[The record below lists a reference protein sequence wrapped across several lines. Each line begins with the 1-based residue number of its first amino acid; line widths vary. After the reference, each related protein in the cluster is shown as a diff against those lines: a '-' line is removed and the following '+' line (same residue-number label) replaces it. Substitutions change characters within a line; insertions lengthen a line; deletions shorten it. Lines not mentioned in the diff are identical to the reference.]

1 MSRNLNYCRM
11 ILQKVSF
18 DRDLFNKELSKANQY
33 LSQEDYRKLKLWL
46 EGFYQ
51 KNDLLYDASATKK
64 IIN

>member
-1 MSRNLNYCRM
+1 MSRNLNYYRM

-18 DRDLFNKELSKANQY
+18 DKDLFNKELSKANQY